1 MKNPTDSIGNRNRD
15 LPACS
20 AVPQTTAPPRTP
32 PIVVII
38 VKLKRVRGTDNIAP
52 MLNFEE
58 HSCKLSNS
66 KSTPF
71 YTYWLNKLDI
81 ICWNWHVI
89 WNCVLCIQAVLSD
102 YICSWKNARLSET
115 SSSGLCSAI
124 CSMLLARVMFLDIGH
139 NILQSLL
146 ATKQFINGRVLQ
158 HRVKCYI

>member
-1 MKNPTDSIGNRNRD
+1 MEETHCYRSKAIPLQAWTGFQSSRRLKIPDFLHNRNMKLVKLSALLTGRLYPPGDIPGTHFFQGLNRPQGHSAAGRIKSMKNPTDSIGNRNRD

-38 VKLKRVRGTDNIAP
+38 VKLKRIRGTDNIAP

-81 ICWNWHVI
+81 IC
-89 WNCVLCIQAVLSD
+89 
-102 YICSWKNARLSET
+102 
-115 SSSGLCSAI
+115 
-124 CSMLLARVMFLDIGH
+124 
-139 NILQSLL
+139 
-146 ATKQFINGRVLQ
+146 
-158 HRVKCYI
+158 